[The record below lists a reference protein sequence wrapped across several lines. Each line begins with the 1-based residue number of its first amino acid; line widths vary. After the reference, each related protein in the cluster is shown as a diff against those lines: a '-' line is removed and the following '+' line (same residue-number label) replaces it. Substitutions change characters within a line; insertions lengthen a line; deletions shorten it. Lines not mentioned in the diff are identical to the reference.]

1 MVDVN
6 RCGST
11 SSLSNK
17 FFREEGKGGKI
28 WEAVFDIV
36 LDSSILT
43 TVKPSTLPDP
53 ISSPHFLHN
62 LIVLKR
68 MYDC

>member
-1 MVDVN
+1 MLTGVGLLAHCHV
-6 RCGST
+6 
-11 SSLSNK
+11 K
-17 FFREEGKGGKI
+17 FFREEGREKI

-43 TVKPSTLPDP
+43 TVKPSTLPVP

-62 LIVLKR
+62 IIVLKR